1 MIVKSYILE
10 NDPKK
15 ISNYN
20 SILFYGI
27 NLGLKKYFKEKIKS
41 LNKNNLILNFNQ
53 EELIKDNNLLINEI
67 SNSSLFQEKKII
79 FIENGTEKILAA
91 LEEVIINLGENKIII
106 FSETLEKKSKLRNY
120 FEKSKDLVAVPCYED
135 NEITIKK
142 IITNK
147 LKEFRGLSP
156 QNISLIIENCG
167 LDRIKLDNEL
177 DKIFNFFQDKTLDTF
192 KLETLLNLKTN
203 DNFNLLKD
211 EAISGNKYKTNK
223 LLSDTVIESEKNIL
237 YLNIINQRF
246 NKLYQIIT
254 ESKLSNL
261 EDAVNKSKPPIF
273 WKDKPAFLTQ
283 IKKWDTSKIRK
294 ILDKSY
300 ELEINIKSNNSLNSN
315 ILIKK
320 LLIEICELANV

>member
-27 NLGLKKYFKEKIKS
+27 NLVLKKHFKEKIKS
-41 LNKNNLILNFNQ
+41 SNRNNLIINFNQ

-120 FEKSKDLVAVPCYED
+120 YEKSKDLVAVPCYED

-223 LLSDTVIESEKNIL
+223 LLSDTVIESEKIL
-237 YLNIINQRF
+237 FI
-246 NKLYQIIT
+246 
-254 ESKLSNL
+254 
-261 EDAVNKSKPPIF
+261 
-273 WKDKPAFLTQ
+273 
-283 IKKWDTSKIRK
+283 
-294 ILDKSY
+294 
-300 ELEINIKSNNSLNSN
+300 
-315 ILIKK
+315 
-320 LLIEICELANV
+320 

>member
-27 NLGLKKYFKEKIKS
+27 NLGLKKHFKEKIKS
-41 LNKNNLILNFNQ
+41 SNRNNLILNFNQ

-120 FEKSKDLVAVPCYED
+120 YEKSKDLVAVPCYED

-273 WKDKPAFLTQ
+273 WKDKPAFLSS
-283 IKKWDTSKIRK
+283 D
-294 ILDKSY
+294 
-300 ELEINIKSNNSLNSN
+300 
-315 ILIKK
+315 
-320 LLIEICELANV
+320 

>member
-27 NLGLKKYFKEKIKS
+27 NLGLKKHFKEKIKS
-41 LNKNNLILNFNQ
+41 SNRNNLILNFNQ

-120 FEKSKDLVAVPCYED
+120 YEKSKDLVAVPCYED

-147 LKEFRGLSP
+147 LKEFRGLS
-156 QNISLIIENCG
+156 
-167 LDRIKLDNEL
+167 
-177 DKIFNFFQDKTLDTF
+177 
-192 KLETLLNLKTN
+192 LKT
-203 DNFNLLKD
+203 
-211 EAISGNKYKTNK
+211 
-223 LLSDTVIESEKNIL
+223 
-237 YLNIINQRF
+237 
-246 NKLYQIIT
+246 
-254 ESKLSNL
+254 
-261 EDAVNKSKPPIF
+261 
-273 WKDKPAFLTQ
+273 
-283 IKKWDTSKIRK
+283 
-294 ILDKSY
+294 
-300 ELEINIKSNNSLNSN
+300 
-315 ILIKK
+315 
-320 LLIEICELANV
+320 